1 MAGSVYFDLVFA
13 GLSAPLAAGRE
24 VRTAGLGSS
33 PGGVATI
40 AVALARLGVP
50 VRLCAAFATD
60 AFGTYLWET
69 LEGEGVDLSGSQRC
83 PGWSTPLT
91 VSVASG
97 EDRSLV
103 THDSPA
109 PCGPVEL
116 LAGVLP
122 GCAVVVGLEAMPRSW
137 LRATRSSGQ
146 MVVADVAWDSTGRW
160 SSETLE
166 KLGDVDLFLPNA
178 DEARAYTGAGSPQI
192 ALRMLAESTPGTVVV
207 KDGARGAWARRGS
220 EEVFVEAIPVDALDT
235 TGAGDVFDAAFVYAC
250 LERWTLAEQVRFAN
264 LCAGLSTR
272 SVGGALSAPCWREVL
287 AARDELVAGGLAGW
301 ETWAFLDCSVEL
313 EAGRPPCV
321 RACPTFS
328 LREGIGSG
336 ADGAAGGPD
345 GVISLGE
352 AAVPGRQALGSP
364 ANASHTPNSS
374 PAMGV
379 SPTAGASAPVA
390 GR

>member
-1 MAGSVYFDLVFA
+1 VRAGAAGPAGPGPPPRAGVVVAGAVYFDLVFA
-13 GLSAPLAAGRE
+13 GLSGPLEAGRE

-60 AFGTYLWET
+60 AFGQYLWET
-69 LEGEGVDLSGSQRC
+69 LEREGVDLSGSRRC

-109 PCGPVEL
+109 PYGPAEL
-116 LAGVLP
+116 LGGTPPAR
-122 GCAVVVGLEAMPRSW
+122 AVVVGLEAMPRSW
-137 LRATRSSGQ
+137 LRAARSSGQ
-146 MVVADVAWDSTGRW
+146 VVVADVAWDSTGRW
-160 SSETLE
+160 SRTTLE
-166 KLGDVDLFLPNA
+166 KLHDVDLFLPNA
-178 DEARAYTGAGSPQI
+178 AEACAYTGAGAPEL
-192 ALRMLAESTPGTVVV
+192 ALRVLAESTAGTVVV
-207 KDGARGAWARRGS
+207 KDGARGAWARRGG

-250 LERWTLAEQVRFAN
+250 LQPWTLAEQVRFAN

-272 SVGGALSAPCWREVL
+272 SVGGALSAPCWREV
-287 AARDELVAGGLAGW
+287 AAQRDELVGRDPANR
-301 ETWAFLDCSVEL
+301 ETWAFLDSPLGL
-313 EAGRPPCV
+313 EAHRPPCV

-328 LREGIGSG
+328 LREGLTTGTARSG
-336 ADGAAGGPD
+336 
-345 GVISLGE
+345 
-352 AAVPGRQALGSP
+352 R
-364 ANASHTPNSS
+364 
-374 PAMGV
+374 
-379 SPTAGASAPVA
+379 
-390 GR
+390 